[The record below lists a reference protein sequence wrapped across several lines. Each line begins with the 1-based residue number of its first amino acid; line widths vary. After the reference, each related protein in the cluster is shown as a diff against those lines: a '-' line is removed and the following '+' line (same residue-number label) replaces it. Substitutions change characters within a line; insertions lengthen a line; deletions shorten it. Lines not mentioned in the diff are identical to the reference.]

1 MAPGDGINTSS
12 DPALILHFVCAA
24 MTHCFT
30 GPVQT
35 VQTDDGPEFKGR
47 FAQQVLQYYVR
58 HRIARPYK
66 KKAQPTGR
74 VSTGPCGRN
83 AWGGPPIGWKSS
95 RPLPPRCGPLPLSLP
110 ASLAHPDAT
119 ALNRTLCS
127 RGGTIGYLR
136 RIVRCTVCQTY
147 SRA

>member
-1 MAPGDGINTSS
+1 MMAPGDGIKTSS

-24 MTHCFT
+24 MTRRFT

-58 HRIARPYK
+58 HRIARPHK

-83 AWGGPPIGWKSS
+83 AWGGPPIGWKSF
-95 RPLPPRCGPLPLSLP
+95 RPSPPRDVHSWSAIIIIARIFGITPMRTPLGAHCVAKEDLS
-110 ASLAHPDAT
+110 DIY
-119 ALNRTLCS
+119 
-127 RGGTIGYLR
+127 G
-136 RIVRCTVCQTY
+136 Q
-147 SRA
+147 